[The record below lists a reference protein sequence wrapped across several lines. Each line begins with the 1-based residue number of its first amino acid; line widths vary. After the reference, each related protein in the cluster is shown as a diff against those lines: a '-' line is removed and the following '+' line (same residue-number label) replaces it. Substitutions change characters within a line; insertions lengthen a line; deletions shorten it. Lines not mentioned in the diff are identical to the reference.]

1 MIAKD
6 FPLYLSL
13 HIYFYAF
20 SRFGKSNKE
29 DKAAANKDQTAEK
42 ENSGK
47 QKNDKP
53 LPEILEMDR
62 NWKNPRADP
71 ERLEHISLI

>member
-1 MIAKD
+1 M
-6 FPLYLSL
+6 SL
-13 HIYFYAF
+13 CIYFYYYF

-29 DKAAANKDQTAEK
+29 DKAAANKDQIAEK

-53 LPEILEMDR
+53 LPEVLEMDR